1 MVRTIYAPEYCL
13 QYLEQYASKG
23 PYVIGLIIGQITE
36 SRENVVHL
44 AKTPEEKSPD
54 VVSESSFTSEKS
66 DLLRDILGLS
76 ETWVADHA
84 KHVTRMLPGGLFVQ
98 GIFITSGE
106 EIFEDPNYFSKMKSV
121 LNYTHKAL
129 SANPYMYGSYPHS
142 NERLILHMSTNT
154 KVLTCKSVEVGT
166 GVKTSIKPVEWK
178 FLAKPQQWQCLE
190 CYFEFDDIYP
200 VVVKKSGISV
210 KQQFQQILESAH
222 KTIES
227 SVMFIDGELKQ
238 DSEPLEQINKKKKL
252 KSSTK
257 TAQDTPKSMNVSLF
271 VPFQNS
277 LPDTVEYLECDG
289 NIHFSGVVASSV
301 FMYPKATVRE
311 AIDAVK
317 QDIIRSLA
325 SRFTMHCDALIDDNL
340 LPEEKVCFNEPPRRV
355 LVPVG
360 SLYLCDYLF
369 PGEAPAEALLSVKEL
384 LDVQI
389 TEGDVICDVETPAD
403 TSEFDAL
410 DGSDTCS
417 EEILA
422 TPQEASQFMYITGI
436 CFAMFVLVVS
446 ILIHYYDVI
455 MLFIS
460 KLLPRS

>member
-166 GVKTSIKPVEWK
+166 GIKTSIKPVEWK

-325 SRFTMHCDALIDDNL
+325 SRFTMH
-340 LPEEKVCFNEPPRRV
+340 
-355 LVPVG
+355 
-360 SLYLCDYLF
+360 S
-369 PGEAPAEALLSVKEL
+369 PAEALLSVKEL